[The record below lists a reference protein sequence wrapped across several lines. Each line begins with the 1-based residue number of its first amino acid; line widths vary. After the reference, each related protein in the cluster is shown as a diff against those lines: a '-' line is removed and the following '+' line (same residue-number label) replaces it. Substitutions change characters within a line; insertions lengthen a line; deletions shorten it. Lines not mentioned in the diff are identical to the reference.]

1 MRKTKKVKEE
11 IKEEVIEVKD
21 VPEFYILG
29 IGETL
34 TDVAKKYN
42 LDVNKL
48 KELNGD
54 VIGSNQ
60 IKLK

>member
-1 MRKTKKVKEE
+1 MRKAKKVKEE
-11 IKEEVIEVKD
+11 IEEVIEVKD
-21 VPEFYILG
+21 VPEFYVLG